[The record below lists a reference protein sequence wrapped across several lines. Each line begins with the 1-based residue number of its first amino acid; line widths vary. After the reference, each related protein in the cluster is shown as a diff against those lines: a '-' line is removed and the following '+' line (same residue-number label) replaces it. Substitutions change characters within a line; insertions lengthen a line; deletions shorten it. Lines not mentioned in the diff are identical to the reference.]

1 MKKLLISVLLG
12 FTLLTPHITVAAP
25 SFVVPKIVN
34 ADFVGK
40 LQRNGTMQVM
50 EQIRF
55 NPGSEP
61 QKHLTRNLRKILAD
75 GKQELSFSD
84 FALIDEARVAIP
96 FSVTQE
102 SDRAIVTFGEKDAT
116 VDKEVVYVLTY
127 TVSGAAIADGDA
139 WTVRAAFL
147 DQQFAYSVPK
157 VTATIVLPR
166 ELPNR
171 EFQFWCSKLINGEAT
186 ECTTRQFRSKDQL
199 LSDAVMGSVAQM
211 PEKGEMLM
219 QLKLPK
225 TYLTEPTHT
234 IQFFDYVA
242 KYWMYGLLGVLVIGF
257 LIAALRHKG
266 TTEEVTSSD
275 DSAL

>member
-12 FTLLTPHITVAAP
+12 FTLLTPQITWAAP

-40 LQRNGTMQVM
+40 LQRNGTMLVM

-61 QKHLTRNLRKILAD
+61 QKHLVRNLRKILAD
-75 GKQELSFSD
+75 GKQELVFSD
-84 FALIDEARVAIP
+84 FALIDETRKPIP
-96 FSVTQE
+96 FSVTQD
-102 SDRAIVTFGEKDAT
+102 SDRTVVTFGDKNAT
-116 VDKEVVYVLTY
+116 VDKEIVYVLTY
-127 TVSGAAIADGDA
+127 TVSGAALIDGEA
-139 WTVRAAFL
+139 WMVRAAFL
-147 DQQFAYSVPK
+147 DDQFTYSIPK

-186 ECTTRQFRSKDQL
+186 ECSTRQFRSKDQL
-199 LSDAVMGSVAQM
+199 LSDAVMGSVVQM
-211 PEKGEMLM
+211 PEKSEMLM

-225 TYLTEPTHT
+225 TYLTEATHT

-242 KYWMYGLLGVLVIGF
+242 QYWMYGLLGMVVIGF

-266 TTEEVTSSD
+266 TNEDETSTDNSE
-275 DSAL
+275 L